1 MKIICIG
8 RNYADHIAEL
18 NNTAPTVPLFFMK
31 PETAVIRAGLP
42 FFIPDFSKNVH
53 YELELV
59 LRICKV
65 GKHIQPRFAHTY
77 YKEIGLGID
86 FTARDIQKEC
96 QKLGHPWE
104 IAKAFDGSAAISNV
118 VPVESL
124 RQPHDI
130 RFSLKKN
137 GTTVQQSSSV
147 YMIHPFD
154 ALIAHVSKYV
164 TLKIGDL
171 IFTGTPAGVGPVVP
185 GDLLEGYLEDTKML
199 TIAVK

>member
-42 FFIPDFSKNVH
+42 FFIPDFSQNVH

-86 FTARDIQKEC
+86 FTARDIQREC

-104 IAKAFDGSAAISNV
+104 IAKAFDGSAAISDM

-171 IFTGTPAGVGPVVP
+171 IFTGTPAGVGPVEP
-185 GDLLEGYLEDTKML
+185 GDQLEGYLEDTKML